1 MAASR
6 HHQRQGDGSAV
17 VRAWVHTYTLGL
29 PEPVRTRRRD
39 EVAADLAE
47 EAMDA
52 VRRGRARQLFRQRIV
67 RLLSGVPSDMA
78 WRVVDAPAMARAFA
92 IQTTWVPLTR
102 WSTALLVMAATGSGG
117 ALWIVTVPYVT
128 GQLPADVWPGWGLYG
143 FTVGS
148 AAVFVGVALSAI
160 WPRRGA
166 RLVLPGAV
174 LGMLAS
180 PWLWGCWIL
189 ALITVG
195 VRGYQERQLTRRD
208 EGHG

>member
-6 HHQRQGDGSAV
+6 QHRRQGDGSAV
-17 VRAWVHTYTLGL
+17 VRAWVNTYTLGL
-29 PEPVRTRRRD
+29 PEPMRSRRRD

-47 EAMDA
+47 EARDA
-52 VRRGRARQLFRQRIV
+52 VRRGRSRQLFRQRIV
-67 RLLSGVPSDMA
+67 RLVSGVPSDIA
-78 WRVVDAPAMARAFA
+78 WRMVDAPTMARAFA
-92 IQTTWVPLTR
+92 IQATWVPLTR
-102 WSTALLVMAATGSGG
+102 WSTALLVIAATVSGG

-128 GQLPADVWPGWGLYG
+128 GQVSQANVWPGWGLYG

-166 RLVLPGAV
+166 RLVLPGAA

-189 ALITVG
+189 ALIAVG
-195 VRGYQERQLTRRD
+195 VRGYQERRLRD
-208 EGHG
+208 EDQG